1 MYPFIAHFTRILIT
15 WVELIK
21 FVHFSCFTRCYFI
34 FDGVVTATNVA
45 RYSIVCNNISYLVSE
60 VSGASVVI
68 VSQIR
73 AFAML
78 LLVIVGN

>member
-1 MYPFIAHFTRILIT
+1 
-15 WVELIK
+15 V
-21 FVHFSCFTRCYFI
+21 

-45 RYSIVCNNISYLVSE
+45 CVSSICNNILYLVPK
-60 VSGASVVI
+60 VNGASFVI